1 MSALTA
7 GDAVADFEP
16 HRRVLQGLAYR
27 MLGSWS
33 EAEDMVQEAWLRWRD
48 VDRAQV
54 DAPRAY
60 LSRTVTRLC
69 LDYIKSARARRE
81 EYVGPWLP
89 EPLPDAGLYGG
100 LGEGALAHDL
110 SVALMLALERLSA
123 PERAA
128 FLLHDVFDQPYSE
141 VARTLGRNEASC
153 RQLALRARER
163 VREARPRF
171 AATEQDGLRIAEA
184 FLQASREGD
193 LGALRQLLADDAVL
207 HSDGG
212 GKKAATLRPVMGGD
226 KVARFFAGIAGKPGG
241 KLLGAAVVR
250 LNGMPAVLGTEA
262 DGLPRSISLDIQDGR
277 IVAVYMVRNPDKLR
291 HVAAL
296 APRQSTEP
304 DAPLSPERYDL
315 NLPALDLRAA
325 PARHARGRC
334 R

>member
-69 LDYIKSARARRE
+69 LDYIKSARAR

-163 VREARPRF
+163 VRERGRASRPPSRTACASPRPSCRRRAKATWAPCGNCWPTTPCCTRTAAARRPPRCDRSWAATRWRASSPASRASRAASCWARPWC
-171 AATEQDGLRIAEA
+171 A
-184 FLQASREGD
+184 
-193 LGALRQLLADDAVL
+193 
-207 HSDGG
+207 
-212 GKKAATLRPVMGGD
+212 
-226 KVARFFAGIAGKPGG
+226 
-241 KLLGAAVVR
+241 
-250 LNGMPAVLGTEA
+250 
-262 DGLPRSISLDIQDGR
+262 
-277 IVAVYMVRNPDKLR
+277 
-291 HVAAL
+291 
-296 APRQSTEP
+296 
-304 DAPLSPERYDL
+304 
-315 NLPALDLRAA
+315 
-325 PARHARGRC
+325 
-334 R
+334 